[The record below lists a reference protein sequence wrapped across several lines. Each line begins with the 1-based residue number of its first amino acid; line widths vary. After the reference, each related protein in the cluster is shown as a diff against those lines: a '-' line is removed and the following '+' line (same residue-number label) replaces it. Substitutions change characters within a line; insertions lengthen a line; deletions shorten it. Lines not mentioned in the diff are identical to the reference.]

1 MGEEERRDRRRPV
14 CGGES
19 GFSDPRVEKGEH
31 ASFGLRVRSRRTS
44 RAASVGGW
52 VGRVGRVFKLESN
65 GPANGHWTIGTGYHC
80 TR

>member
-52 VGRVGRVFKLESN
+52 VGRAGACLGSS
-65 GPANGHWTIGTGYHC
+65 PTAPLMDTGQ
-80 TR
+80 